1 MNNLVRDLIE
11 VALGIGV
18 LGMLFSVVRRLRAGQ
33 IAVVRCQACGRP
45 TSRAY
50 PNCKHCQSPRVEG
63 S

>member
-18 LGMLFSVVRRLRAGQ
+18 LGILVSAIKRLRAGE
-33 IAVVRCQACGRP
+33 IAVVRCRACGRP

-50 PNCKHCQSPRVEG
+50 PNCKHCQTPRLDA
-63 S
+63 

>member
-18 LGMLFSVVRRLRAGQ
+18 LGIFVSAVRRLRAGE
-33 IAVVRCQACGRP
+33 IRVVRCTTCGRP

-50 PNCKHCQSPRVEG
+50 PNCKHCQTPRLD
-63 S
+63 SR